1 MLFFGLTVV
10 SGEKRYFPTFF
21 PTPCSLH
28 FSALGC
34 YFSITLGFNPLLW
47 PQKFLSIFMLFRS
60 ICWSPYICGFFKNE
74 FRIKNQSAA
83 LNNGLFIAQSFVIVE
98 TLRQLSK
105 RVRKGSWCNDEWK
118 AGGKIAYSI
127 ISTMHIHTRVSVCLY
142 IHVWKI
148 WLNARLS
155 LVFSGLWNYGWF

>member
-1 MLFFGLTVV
+1 MFSKQLKSCYSLPQQNSSVPVCGLKIKFRCLHISFMLFFGLTVV

-118 AGGKIAYSI
+118 AGGKIAYTTWI
-127 ISTMHIHTRVSVCLY
+127 Q
-142 IHVWKI
+142 
-148 WLNARLS
+148 
-155 LVFSGLWNYGWF
+155 